1 MTAFCAALANEA
13 TAQDASI
20 VLNEQIQL
28 GDVFSGQTLNVI
40 DARQQVTASTTA
52 MGNQITGGTEGRD
65 VFVRNRQTGFAAA
78 VAQTRLNMQGQN
90 NGRTTVVT
98 QARGNEASIAAN
110 NATLSLDS
118 AQTSY
123 GPSRASTQTE
133 DPQAHHLNGMT
144 LTSAAYGN
152 NLSAGGRNTLVEG
165 AIGQTSTSSTVA
177 QTFAPAR
184 YVPGQTQL
192 HSDATANSVQINT
205 TGVSDQDVAITQN
218 SQSWVGS
225 SSNLSGANVWNAA
238 TTASGAANRV
248 SLYNNGGSQV
258 IALDQTSSS
267 TVDVRAKS
275 YAYDYGDMRAI
286 ADGVGNQATV
296 GNADIW
302 VEIDNRQIN
311 TGGVAV
317 SADLSGHNGY
327 DAYVGANATGN
338 AVTGYACS
346 DCGGVVRATNSQ
358 TNASSISAS
367 ATTNL
372 TGTNRAV
379 ITGTT
384 ATGNSASFYVTRP
397 GG

>member
-1 MTAFCAALANEA
+1 MFVALANEA
-13 TAQDASI
+13 RAQDASL
-20 VLNEQIQL
+20 VLNEQIHL
-28 GDVFSGQTLNVI
+28 GDVFSGQTLNVV
-40 DARQQVTASTTA
+40 DARQQVTVSNTA
-52 MGNQITGGTEGRD
+52 LGNQITGGTEGRD
-65 VFVRNRQTGFAAA
+65 ITVRNRQTGFAAA
-78 VAQTRLNMQGQN
+78 VAQTRLNIQGQN
-90 NGRTTVVT
+90 NGRTTAVT

-123 GPSRASTQTE
+123 GATRASTQTE
-133 DPQAHHLNGMT
+133 DAQAHHLNGMA

-152 NLSAGGRNTLVEG
+152 ALNAGGRNTLVEG
-165 AIGQTSTSSTVA
+165 QVSQLSTSSTVA
-177 QTFAPAR
+177 EVYAPAR
-184 YVPGQTQL
+184 YVPGPIQL

-205 TGVSDQDVAITQN
+205 TGVSDQDVAISQD

-225 SSNLSGANVWNAA
+225 SSNLSGANVWSAV
-238 TTASGAANRV
+238 TTASGAANRAT
-248 SLYNNGGSQV
+248 LYNSGGSQV
-258 IALDQTSSS
+258 IELDQSSSS
-267 TVDVRAKS
+267 TVNVRAKT

-311 TGGVAV
+311 TGGVSV
-317 SADLSGHNGY
+317 GADLSGHNGY

-338 AVTGYACS
+338 SVTGYACS

-358 TNASSISAS
+358 SNTASITAS

-372 TGTNRAV
+372 TGSNRAV

-397 GG
+397 SS